1 MAFTPRNKIMGLK
14 EVANVD
20 DLSNDNNKNKLKH
33 SIPEKKS
40 FLDQAIEVL
49 NILDSKGINIYDKNR
64 TPGMYLNKG
73 INSKNSENKNLIN
86 ILSLSEQN
94 NHQQEQRNPKN
105 IIDFLS
111 NQK

>member
-1 MAFTPRNKIMGLK
+1 MAFKPRNKIMGLK

-73 INSKNSENKNLIN
+73 KNPENKNLIN